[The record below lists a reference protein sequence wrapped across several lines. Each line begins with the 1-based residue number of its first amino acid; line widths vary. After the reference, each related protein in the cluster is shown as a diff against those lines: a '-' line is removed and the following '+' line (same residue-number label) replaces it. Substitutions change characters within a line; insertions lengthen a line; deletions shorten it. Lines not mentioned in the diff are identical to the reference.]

1 MCSFWGL
8 HWNVQH
14 KLYDTFG
21 FPIEFT
27 VELAQEKGYFVD
39 LDGFQ
44 KKFAADHMLPIRKN
58 WVVSE

>member
-1 MCSFWGL
+1 
-8 HWNVQH
+8 VQH